1 MRFYEV
7 NSGRILLDGIDIRN
21 YERGILRGAIGMVL
35 QDTWLFTDSI
45 RENIRYGRN
54 DATDEDI
61 EEAAKQAHADHFIK
75 TLPGGYDFMLNEDG
89 TNISQGQRQLITIAR
104 AIVSKPKILILDEA
118 TSSVDTRTELAI
130 QDAMDKMMVG
140 KTSFI
145 IAHRLS
151 TIKNAKVIIV
161 MQKGQIVEIG
171 SHSELLANN
180 GFYAELYNAQFSG
193 RNPLAEPELENGIK
207 QEMGV

>member
-1 MRFYEV
+1 
-7 NSGRILLDGIDIRN
+7 
-21 YERGILRGAIGMVL
+21 MVL
-35 QDTWLFTDSI
+35 QDTWLFADSI
-45 RENIRYGRN
+45 RENIRYGRS
-54 DATDEDI
+54 DATDGDI

-130 QDAMDKMMVG
+130 QDAMNKMMVG

-161 MQKGQIVEIG
+161 MQKVKSSKLEVIASYWQTTV
-171 SHSELLANN
+171 SMLNYTMLS
-180 GFYAELYNAQFSG
+180 FSG

-207 QEMGV
+207 QEMGYKCDCLTPSKDREAFY